1 MATVLSG
8 GEKVRCMFA
17 RMMLTAGN
25 VLIMDEPTNH
35 LDLEAITAL
44 NKGLIAYKGVVFF
57 TSHDHELLST
67 VANRIIYVDE
77 HRVIDK
83 RMNYDEFITWSEDN
97 L

>member
-1 MATVLSG
+1 
-8 GEKVRCMFA
+8 
-17 RMMLTAGN
+17 
-25 VLIMDEPTNH
+25 

-44 NKGLIAYKGVVFF
+44 NKGLIAYKGVVLL

-67 VANRIIYVDE
+67 VANRIIYVDD

-83 RMNYDEFITWSEDN
+83 RMNYDEFIAWSEDN